1 MNGQEVL
8 WEKAVSALLQK
19 ERLMLAARLL
29 PGVVHNMSGAVQII
43 SMPLELMEMSPKPV
57 SPEDLTPRLESMRQ
71 GVDRMLTEMELLAAR
86 SSQDRDSQ
94 PGLLDLAALAGQQL
108 KFFKCDMFFKHQAL
122 IDSQLPAGLGLVEAP
137 YTDVALAFNALVSN
151 ALEAMA
157 GQGKGSLRVSAKNI
171 DGRLRLLLSD
181 SGPGPAPKLA
191 QTMFEPFTGDK
202 PGHDGLG
209 LFLARRALEP
219 YGGEVNW
226 LPESPTTWEL
236 SLPVVRA

>member
-1 MNGQEVL
+1 LNGQEVL

-43 SMPLELMEMSPKPV
+43 SMPLELMEMSPKPLP
-57 SPEDLTPRLESMRQ
+57 PEDLAPRLESMRQ

-86 SSQDRDSQ
+86 SNQDRDSQ
-94 PGLLDLAALAGQQL
+94 PALLDLADLAGQQL
-108 KFFKCDMFFKHQAL
+108 EFFKCDMFFKHQTL

-137 YTDVALAFNALVSN
+137 YTDVALAFNALVTN

-157 GQGKGSLRVSAKNI
+157 GQGKGSLRVSAKATG
-171 DGRLRLLLSD
+171 GRLRLLLSD
-181 SGPGPAPKLA
+181 SGPGPAPELV

-202 PGHDGLG
+202 PDHDGLG

-219 YGGEVNW
+219 HGGEVSW
-226 LPESPTTWEL
+226 LPGSPTTWEL
-236 SLPVVRA
+236 SLPAV